1 MIKMIEKVKREK
13 PELSCLNMR
22 IGAHTGNIIG
32 GIVGT

>member
-22 IGAHTGNIIG
+22 IEPTPATSSAAS
-32 GIVGT
+32 